1 MTVIPGLGPVRLA
14 LAAALALSAVG
25 LVGCTPWW
33 SSYRIDVQQGN
44 NIDATAVGRLKLGMT
59 RDQVRFVLGT
69 PLVTDV
75 FHVDRWDYVYHRQR
89 TATAPIEARRLT
101 AFFNADRLERVE
113 GEGFPDDVLA
123 RIAASGAGSAGGE
136 GMPAVSGGGR

>member
-1 MTVIPGLGPVRLA
+1 MTVFPGPVPVRLVLTA
-14 LAAALALSAVG
+14 LLALSAIT
-25 LVGCTPWW
+25 LAGCTPWW

-44 NIDATAVGRLKLGMT
+44 NIDAVAVGRLKLGMT

-101 AFFNADRLERVE
+101 VFFQSDRLQRVE
-113 GEGFPDDVLA
+113 GEGFPDEVLA
-123 RIAASGAGSAGGE
+123 RIAASATTSPADPSMPAAAGG
-136 GMPAVSGGGR
+136 SR